1 MIVPTVGPAG
11 ADIML
16 LGEAPGSDE
25 DATGLPF
32 QGYAGRT
39 LNNLLQQAG
48 ISRHSC
54 LIANVARERPPGNN
68 ISLYFQ
74 DKQCT
79 TPRQELATWIQQLK
93 DEIAFHRPNII
104 IALGRTALW
113 ALTGETSISQMR
125 GYLIETNFEPKTK
138 VLPTFH
144 PQAVNYDYKLH
155 FTVIMDLRKALRHSI
170 TRETQPDLRRLH
182 SSPSYQEFMQYIAH
196 VRNENLTI
204 AVDIETCQPG
214 SHIHIMGIADSPN
227 SAYSFE
233 ILRGHAPIYSPE
245 MEARLWL
252 ELSKTLHD
260 CKTVMHNGSYDAAVL
275 MHLNGIYCK
284 NFFFDTMIA
293 AHVCWPETPR
303 SLGYC
308 SSLCLDVL
316 PWKHTAQ
323 SLPCLYNAAD
333 AANTYG
339 IYEVLKAEIERQG
352 LQSVFEFEMSTIE
365 PAIML
370 QLQGLYVNPEKRKE
384 IKEKAETRIA
394 ELEGELETALG
405 KKINFSSPKQLQ
417 SLLYIDLGLPVQ
429 YKRRKCA
436 TDERKITADAEALKK
451 LNQKV
456 SNPVLDKIMEL
467 KKLTKLTT
475 GFLNVE
481 TSPSSRVHTCYN
493 VTGAT
498 MARENKGFTVDD
510 EDSYKSFGRWSSSKS
525 IILPYGS
532 GNLQNIPKK
541 ARKMYT
547 APEGYV
553 FLQADY
559 MQAEAVVVAYL
570 INDVTLKKL
579 FQDSYGKPKSYLEER
594 GMDVHKLTA
603 AMMFNVKPPD
613 VTPQQRTIGKTLRH
627 ACVDSETEVLTETG
641 WKKIP
646 SFNKHLD
653 KVAQWS
659 PDGAI
664 EFVTPTETVC
674 YEYNDLMLSFTS
686 KNSIDQLVSPGHR
699 MPNFKRKGIDCTVT
713 PSEVLFLSGNGD
725 ITLPLNG
732 IRVDSRCLS
741 IPAHFAQLV
750 MAFQADGSIRER
762 GNKRELNFYLK
773 KTRKQIRLR
782 ELLTANGVEFSES
795 FATGGRTLFYISYE
809 KNKDLFN
816 FIKATNKR
824 LGSWVLNLSQQALSA
839 AVEESKWWD
848 SRRNNSGSWQYY
860 SVIRENCE
868 WLATMAH
875 LCGYK
880 ATVSDSH
887 PTVFTT
893 NIVKQDRTYLS
904 KTERKLVKYSGYI
917 YSMQVPSTFYMVRRN
932 GKISITGNTN
942 YSAGPSV
949 LANRLDCS
957 VNEAKQLLRL
967 YHAGCPQLQ
976 LWHGRIQDELKRTR
990 TLYNLFGRKHYFLER
1005 WSDTLFRSA
1014 YSYIP
1019 QSTVGDLMNK
1029 ALVNLY
1035 TLHGSEI
1042 DIVLQLHDAIYCLVP
1057 SNNISHYATLIK
1069 QAMTIPLTH
1078 KQETFF
1084 IDVDFAVGP
1093 SWGDQEPYDIHAE
1106 ASNFDILQ

>member
-1 MIVPTVGPAG
+1 MIVPTIGPAG

-16 LGEAPGSDE
+16 LGEAPGADE

-32 QGYAGRT
+32 QGAAGRT

-68 ISLYFQ
+68 ISLYFT

-79 TPRQELATWIQQLK
+79 TPRPELAAWIQQLK
-93 DEIAFHRPNII
+93 DEITLHQPNII

-113 ALTGETSISQMR
+113 ALTGETSISSMR
-125 GYLIETNFEPKTK
+125 GYLLETNFEPRTK

-144 PQAVNYDYKLH
+144 PSAVNYDYKLH

-170 TRETQPDLRRLH
+170 SKTPWADQRRLH
-182 SSPSYQEFMQYIAH
+182 SSPSYSEFIQYLLH
-196 VRNENLTI
+196 LQNERKPI

-214 SHIHIMGIADSPN
+214 SHIHIMGIADSHN

-233 ILRGHAPIYSPE
+233 ILKGHAPLYSSD

-260 CKTVMHNGSYDAAVL
+260 CPSIMHNGSYDAAVL

-308 SSLCLDVL
+308 SSLCLDVP
-316 PWKHTAQ
+316 PWKHTSQ
-323 SLPCLYNAAD
+323 SLPTLYNAAD

-339 IYEVLKAEIERQG
+339 IYEVMKAEIERQG

-370 QLQGLYVNPEKRKE
+370 QLQGLYINPEKRSE
-384 IKEKAETRIA
+384 IKEKAEARIA
-394 ELEGELETALG
+394 ELESELESALG

-417 SLLYIDLGLPVQ
+417 TLLYIDLGLPVQ
-429 YKRRKCA
+429 YKRRKSA
-436 TDERKITADAEALKK
+436 LEERKITADAEALKK

-456 SNPVLDKIMEL
+456 NNPVLDKIMEL

-481 TSPSSRVHTCYN
+481 TSTSSRVHTCYN

-547 APEGYV
+547 APEGHV

-570 INDVTLKKL
+570 INDITLKKL
-579 FQDSYGKPKSYLEER
+579 FQDSYGKSKTYLTER
-594 GMDVHKLTA
+594 GMDVHKITA
-603 AMMFNVKPPD
+603 AMMFNVKPEN

-627 ACVDSETEVLTETG
+627 A
-641 WKKIP
+641 
-646 SFNKHLD
+646 
-653 KVAQWS
+653 
-659 PDGAI
+659 
-664 EFVTPTETVC
+664 
-674 YEYNDLMLSFTS
+674 
-686 KNSIDQLVSPGHR
+686 
-699 MPNFKRKGIDCTVT
+699 
-713 PSEVLFLSGNGD
+713 
-725 ITLPLNG
+725 
-732 IRVDSRCLS
+732 
-741 IPAHFAQLV
+741 
-750 MAFQADGSIRER
+750 
-762 GNKRELNFYLK
+762 
-773 KTRKQIRLR
+773 
-782 ELLTANGVEFSES
+782 
-795 FATGGRTLFYISYE
+795 
-809 KNKDLFN
+809 
-816 FIKATNKR
+816 
-824 LGSWVLNLSQQALSA
+824 
-839 AVEESKWWD
+839 
-848 SRRNNSGSWQYY
+848 
-860 SVIRENCE
+860 
-868 WLATMAH
+868 
-875 LCGYK
+875 
-880 ATVSDSH
+880 
-887 PTVFTT
+887 
-893 NIVKQDRTYLS
+893 
-904 KTERKLVKYSGYI
+904 
-917 YSMQVPSTFYMVRRN
+917 
-932 GKISITGNTN
+932 TN
-942 YSAGPSV
+942 YSAGPAV

-990 TLYNLFGRKHYFLER
+990 TLYNLFGRKHYFLDR
-1005 WSDTLFRSA
+1005 WGDTLFRSA

-1035 TLHGSEI
+1035 TLHGQEI

-1057 SNNISHYATLIK
+1057 SDNIAHYAQLIK

-1093 SWGDQEPYDIHAE
+1093 SWGDQEPYEIPE
-1106 ASNFDILQ
+1106 TSNFDI